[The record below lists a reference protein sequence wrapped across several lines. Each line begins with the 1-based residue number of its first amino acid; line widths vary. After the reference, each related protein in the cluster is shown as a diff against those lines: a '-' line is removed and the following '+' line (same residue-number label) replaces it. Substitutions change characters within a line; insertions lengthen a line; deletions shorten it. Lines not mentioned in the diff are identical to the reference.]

1 MFSANLNPNIA
12 IYAGKNRV
20 IIVFPLHWNL
30 VVPQELLSLAAFAFA
45 ASITPGPNNLLLLAS
60 GTNFG
65 LRRSIPHLAGVA
77 LGFALMLILVGL
89 GLGELFE
96 RFPLVATG
104 LRGLCFIYLLYLA
117 WRLAQASPNQ
127 ATVVNEAESPAPGG
141 RKGRPMSF
149 LEAALFQ
156 WVNPKAWAMG
166 LTAMSVYLPE
176 PGTRAVLLVALV
188 FALVN
193 VPCIS
198 AWTVLGVN
206 IRRWLSNSRTL
217 VLFNRTMAVLL
228 VLSTLPAIFA

>member
-1 MFSANLNPNIA
+1 M
-12 IYAGKNRV
+12 
-20 IIVFPLHWNL
+20 
-30 VVPQELLSLAAFAFA
+30 PQELLSLAAFAFA

-65 LRRSIPHLAGVA
+65 LRRSVPHLAGVA

-96 RFPLVATG
+96 RVPLLATV
-104 LRGLCFIYLLYLA
+104 LRGLCLIYLLYLA
-117 WRLAQASPNQ
+117 WRLAQASPAVTPAASEAAA
-127 ATVVNEAESPAPGG
+127 ATPETATNVSRA
-141 RKGRPMSF
+141 GRPMSF

-176 PGTRAVLLVALV
+176 PGWRAVLLVAAV

-198 AWTVLGVN
+198 AWAVLGVN
-206 IRRWLSNSRTL
+206 IRRWLSDARRL
-217 VLFNRTMAVLL
+217 VRFNRTMAVLL